1 MLNQI
6 LGYSYSSSSYNYSS
20 GDSGILGFALGSTFL
35 MMLLVIIMIPS
46 ILAIIA
52 NWKIYSK
59 MGEAGWK
66 SLIPIYNIV
75 ILFEKVNINPL
86 FILVALIP
94 WVGSAAFLIIQI
106 IANVRL
112 CKGFGKSTG
121 FTIGYILIGFIFGL
135 ILAFDKNTTWD
146 ASRIDMNSCSFL
158 NKDKNVVANAAPNM
172 NANPGQPMGTVAAQP
187 AQPVQPEQP
196 AQPTQPEQSTQPV
209 QPEQPSQPDQPTPN
223 LF

>member
-6 LGYSYSSSSYNYSS
+6 LGYTYSSSSYNYSS
-20 GDSGILGFALGSTFL
+20 SSNDLLGFMLSSSL
-35 MMLLVIIMIPS
+35 VMILLVIILIPS
-46 ILAIIA
+46 ILALIA

-66 SLIPIYNIV
+66 SLIPIYNVV

-94 WVGSAAFLIIQI
+94 WVGSAAFFIIQI

-121 FTIGYILIGFIFGL
+121 FTIGYILIGCIFGL
-135 ILAFDKNTTWD
+135 ILAFDKNATWD
-146 ASRIDMNSCSFL
+146 ASRIDTNSCSFL

-172 NANPGQPMGTVAAQP
+172 NANPGQPMGTAVAQP

-196 AQPTQPEQSTQPV
+196 AQPAQPV

>member
-6 LGYSYSSSSYNYSS
+6 LGYTYSSSSYNYSS
-20 GDSGILGFALGSTFL
+20 SSNDLLGFMLSSSL
-35 MMLLVIIMIPS
+35 VMILLVIILIPS
-46 ILAIIA
+46 ILALIA

-66 SLIPIYNIV
+66 SLIPIYNVV

-121 FTIGYILIGFIFGL
+121 FTIGYILIGCIFGL
-135 ILAFDKNTTWD
+135 ILAFDKNATWD
-146 ASRIDMNSCSFL
+146 ASRIDTNSCSFL

-172 NANPGQPMGTVAAQP
+172 NANPGQPMGTAVAQP

-196 AQPTQPEQSTQPV
+196 AQPV